1 MTTDPTERR
10 QRCLDMAAAHADDFR
25 TRVAA
30 HDQESTFPHENVEA
44 MKASGYT
51 ALIVPEEVGGIGAT
65 PLDIAVAQERLAYGD
80 LPMAI
85 AVNMHHIVVGIVADL
100 WRLNRRGEGP
110 RVDATESLLK
120 ATLAD
125 KVVFAGPVSDPKMN
139 SSVGFAGINDTTR
152 RLTKA
157 DGGYRL
163 NGRSGFGTMS
173 ACADYILTTA
183 HYDAADGDPQCM
195 LCFFPTNSEGVE
207 IQDNWDTLSIRSSL
221 SNDVVWND
229 VFVPDDNAVPRRA
242 LDWDEIANITS
253 SWWVAGG
260 PACYIGLAQA
270 ARDYAVDWV
279 AGRTQQPFDQ
289 PMTRYPGNQLL
300 AGEMEIGLRSA
311 RAMLHQAVASHDD
324 VAVRSGE
331 DLVNLVSCFQFVME
345 TCFQIVDK
353 AMRMVGGAAL
363 FKKNPM
369 EQMYRDARAAV
380 IHQPFAGMEGKALL
394 GRRIFGLPVYTSPR
408 SV

>member
-25 TRVAA
+25 TRVAE
-30 HDQESTFPHENVEA
+30 HDQDSTFPHENVEA

-51 ALIVPEEVGGIGAT
+51 ALIVPEEAGGIGAT
-65 PLDIAVAQERLAYGD
+65 PMDVAVAQERLAYGD

-110 RVDATESLLK
+110 RVDAAESLLK

>member
-1 MTTDPTERR
+1 MATNPTERR

-25 TRVAA
+25 TRVAE
-30 HDQESTFPHENVEA
+30 HDQDSTFPHENVEA

-100 WRLNRRGEGP
+100 WRLNQRGEGP

-152 RLTKA
+152 RLMKT

-369 EQMYRDARAAV
+369 EQMYRDARAAI

>member
-1 MTTDPTERR
+1 MATDPTERR

-25 TRVAA
+25 TRVAE
-30 HDQESTFPHENVEA
+30 HDQDSTFPHENVEA

-65 PLDIAVAQERLAYGD
+65 PLDVAVAQERLAYGD

-110 RVDATESLLK
+110 RVDAVESLLK

-157 DGGYRL
+157 YGGYRL

-183 HYDAADGDPQCM
+183 RYDAADGDPQCM

-207 IQDNWDTLSIRSSL
+207 IQNNWDTLSIRSSL
-221 SNDVVWND
+221 SNDIVWND

-253 SWWVAGG
+253 SWWVASA

-279 AGRTQQPFDQ
+279 SGRTQQPFDQ

-300 AGEMEIGLRSA
+300 AGEMEMGLRSA

-324 VAVRSGE
+324 VAVRSRE

-345 TCFQIVDK
+345 TCFQTVDK

-369 EQMYRDARAAV
+369 EQMYRDARAAI

>member
-1 MTTDPTERR
+1 MATDPTERR

-25 TRVAA
+25 TRVAE
-30 HDQESTFPHENVEA
+30 HDQDSTFPHENVEA

-110 RVDATESLLK
+110 RVDAVESLLK

-152 RLTKA
+152 RLTKT

-183 HYDAADGDPQCM
+183 RYDAADGDPQCM
-195 LCFFPTNSEGVE
+195 LCFFPTSSEGVE
-207 IQDNWDTLSIRSSL
+207 IQNNWDTLSIRSSL

-242 LDWDEIANITS
+242 QDWDEIANITS
-253 SWWVAGG
+253 SWWVASA

-279 AGRTQQPFDQ
+279 SGRTQQPFDQ

-300 AGEMEIGLRSA
+300 AGEMEMGLRSA

-324 VAVRSGE
+324 VAVRSRE

-345 TCFQIVDK
+345 TCFQTVDK

-369 EQMYRDARAAV
+369 EQMYRDARAAI

-394 GRRIFGLPVYTSPR
+394 GRRIFGLPVYTNPR